1 MRVLSLLFIII
12 CFSCEDRCKCLN
24 EDNIK
29 LKKYIEVLEENNKF
43 LEENNKFLQEDNNLL
58 GSILAERE
66 N

>member
-1 MRVLSLLFIII
+1 MKFLSLLFIII
-12 CFSCEDRCKCLN
+12 CFSCEDRCKYLN